1 MDKDGGGVAKSE
13 TLCTAT
19 MLVPVAT
26 PIPRNFLRVAAL
38 ASGATINKLRF
49 VSLKMRT
56 PERHMDY
63 SL

>member
-1 MDKDGGGVAKSE
+1 MDKDGGGVSKSE

-49 VSLKMRT
+49 VSLKMKT
-56 PERHMDY
+56 PESHMDY